1 MKAHLRKLVSRR
13 EFSLL
18 LVLVAVG
25 AIVQWQNPAF
35 LTMGQIDSILRNY
48 SFMIMLATGM
58 LMVLL
63 LGGIDISVGSTLALS
78 GMASALLMRDGII
91 TSGLTA
97 YLFSVAVGAV
107 CGLLV
112 GLVIAKGK
120 VLPIIASLGFMYV
133 FRGMTFFISDNQW
146 VGTRFLVP
154 EYLDFSRGS
163 TLGISNLVWIVL
175 AVYILVFIVLRW
187 TKLGRQIY
195 AVGSNPEAALV
206 SGIRIDRIK
215 LIVYTF
221 NGALAGLAG
230 AMFVGSFASA
240 MNNSAMGMELDI
252 IAACVIGGVSLGGGQ
267 GSVPGVLLGGLL
279 IAVLARSLSLM
290 GIDQFWQQALLG
302 SVILLAVI
310 SNVIMTRHAARRSL
324 ERREI

>member
-1 MKAHLRKLVSRR
+1 MRKLVSRR